1 MNFWCGK
8 IVTVN
13 VWDMQGIQE
22 IMYVQFR
29 EHENGRIYVFTRG
42 VIMLPSTLVWKTR
55 VKYQKDQECNFE
67 WWPGC
72 VQRRWWCQCE
82 DVSRVVLEKLEYTY
96 YYYSTSLVCSSQRQ
110 RETLSWSSCH
120 NNFFTYI
127 VKQELKKQPKP

>member
-29 EHENGRIYVFTRG
+29 EHEDRRIYVFTRG

-96 YYYSTSLVCSSQRQ
+96 YYYSTSLVCKFT
-110 RETLSWSSCH
+110 ETERNALMIMPQLFHLHCQ
-120 NNFFTYI
+120 TRT
-127 VKQELKKQPKP
+127 KKQPKP